1 MCNSFFEFQICVRL
15 KLKQTELRL
24 VVVTIPSIM
33 WGQKRIVWIQNGDT
47 KTDFR
52 DLNTLHHLETESF
65 VTYFESSILF
75 SLHCDYMYTTTAIR
89 KDYVWLAIN
98 NLQRDQEEASPFSI
112 YYLLAKSYS
121 VSACKLDHY
130 VQNDLWPTT
139 RSTKAHL
146 HISWPRTL

>member
-1 MCNSFFEFQICVRL
+1 
-15 KLKQTELRL
+15 
-24 VVVTIPSIM
+24 M

-75 SLHCDYMYTTTAIR
+75 SLHCDYTYTTTAIR

-98 NLQRDQEEASPFSI
+98 NLQRDQ
-112 YYLLAKSYS
+112 
-121 VSACKLDHY
+121 
-130 VQNDLWPTT
+130 
-139 RSTKAHL
+139 
-146 HISWPRTL
+146 